1 MEINVTDK
9 ARNIIFFAAAVMMYY
24 FLTQEIN
31 LGIFI
36 TYRHAFA
43 LVLILIAI
51 IDFLRKPNIVR
62 GCVAAKDALVFSL
75 PMLVTFSVSLF
86 IWFAN
91 QVDTTVISRGLSS
104 MFFYTNMFS
113 FTLAAAAFL
122 YFFGER
128 GIWYNLIAILTAN
141 LLMIATIISKNGLAP
156 YFSEF
161 ITLIKTFAGETGDI
175 IVQAEVH
182 ELAFC
187 IGAYLIYM
195 LLKPQKN
202 KTFFVI
208 LALSAFCFLS
218 AFKRIGIIAIAVT
231 LVLGWLLKFT
241 ARFSKKAA
249 SGVITLITLLV
260 IFSLLAYIYAIKMNA
275 FEFLEQLGINTSGRA
290 GIYAAVD
297 KYYEF
302 SPAFLGNGIGALT
315 YHLNTDLTAG
325 VSAVHNDFL
334 QYYIDLGFWGYI
346 LWLVSITLVRTLY
359 FGRDGKTENAIT
371 AFSLILYLIIVSLTD
386 NTMNYPLLTTTTALL
401 MIGGGF
407 NERVRNT
414 EYKIFGHIS
423 AANKKAKGEIFS

>member
-9 ARNIIFFAAAVMMYY
+9 ARNIIFFAVAVMMYY

-51 IDFLRKPNIVR
+51 IDFLRKPNIAR

-218 AFKRIGIIAIAVT
+218 ASR
-231 LVLGWLLKFT
+231 
-241 ARFSKKAA
+241 
-249 SGVITLITLLV
+249 
-260 IFSLLAYIYAIKMNA
+260 
-275 FEFLEQLGINTSGRA
+275 E
-290 GIYAAVD
+290 
-297 KYYEF
+297 
-302 SPAFLGNGIGALT
+302 
-315 YHLNTDLTAG
+315 
-325 VSAVHNDFL
+325 
-334 QYYIDLGFWGYI
+334 
-346 LWLVSITLVRTLY
+346 
-359 FGRDGKTENAIT
+359 
-371 AFSLILYLIIVSLTD
+371 
-386 NTMNYPLLTTTTALL
+386 
-401 MIGGGF
+401 
-407 NERVRNT
+407 
-414 EYKIFGHIS
+414 
-423 AANKKAKGEIFS
+423 